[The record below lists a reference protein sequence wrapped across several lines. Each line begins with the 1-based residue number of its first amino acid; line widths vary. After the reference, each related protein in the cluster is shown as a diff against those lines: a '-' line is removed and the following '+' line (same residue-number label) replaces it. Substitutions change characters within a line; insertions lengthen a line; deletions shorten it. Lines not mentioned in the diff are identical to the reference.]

1 MEQMSRIG
9 KSERFWFQN
18 IYFLPSGSVGA
29 PGTLSQGKLTC
40 SLCKHWGNCPLCGI
54 MGHWHLLGTK
64 AKLRLLHT
72 PDSKELKGEIW
83 LSGPVSSHLEEFEMA
98 CWLADSLSLLSHTDY
113 TANEFHDWSHCQ
125 QKPHRKYDC
134 CMAGVK
140 HFFPS
145 QTSVNEKTTSFNKQG
160 TRGTRQV
167 MTDGTF

>member
-1 MEQMSRIG
+1 MAQLVLLEHHLRES
-9 KSERFWFQN
+9 S
-18 IYFLPSGSVGA
+18 LA
-29 PGTLSQGKLTC
+29 LSANTEVTAL
-40 SLCKHWGNCPLCGI
+40 SAASW
-54 MGHWHLLGTK
+54 GHWHLLGTK

-160 TRGTRQV
+160 MRGTRQV